1 MRTPSEVAAMLELE
15 RRGWSIRRIAAEFA
29 VDRKTVRRYV
39 RAGRWTG
46 YKPRECGSG
55 ASAYRGS
62 TNSEIARALGISE
75 GTVRYHAKR
84 IRSNAVDG
92 RTRQAPRAAS
102 VAAAIDHWRSM
113 QANGPINLAELHAWL
128 VAEHDY
134 RGSLRSVQRYWARNH
149 PAPWGR
155 ARRRDADPLWREL
168 SEEPLQREFRQNGGQ
183 ACNQLRWYV
192 AARLSPWLWMHE
204 VMQGLLPTDSISLG
218 DRDPDEISELLRRI
232 KECRLADR
240 NKALAVIASRQGISP
255 CIICRFLGT
264 DRKSLRR
271 YLRLFDEGGTAA
283 LFSRQVG
290 PSRTLTNASTKQ
302 AVFALLHEP
311 PANHGIN
318 HTTWKMGDF
327 VRVLRSQGYSVCPQ
341 NLRRITKAAGYR
353 WRKARTVLT
362 SKDPD
367 YAQKL
372 EHIRSILSQLSRDQ
386 AFFSVDEFGPFAV
399 KVTGGRSLMPPGE
412 QRVVPQWQRSKGS
425 LILTAA
431 LELSTNQVTHF
442 YSGAKNTAEMIRMM
456 DLLVEQY
463 VHCRKL
469 YLSWD
474 AASWH
479 ISKRLWKHIEQHNAT
494 AESKYR
500 PRVETAP
507 LPVGAQFLNVI
518 ESVFSGMA
526 RAIIHN
532 SDYGSL
538 DDAKAAI
545 NRYYEERNLH
555 FQQNPRRAGKKIWGK
570 ERECAV
576 FKEGNNC
583 KDPYYR

>member
-15 RRGWSIRRIAAEFA
+15 RRGWSIRRIAAELA

-39 RAGRWTG
+39 RAGCWTG
-46 YKPRECGSG
+46 YKPRERGSG

-62 TNSEIARALGISE
+62 TNSEIARVLGISE

-128 VAEHDY
+128 VAEHGY
-134 RGSLRSVQRYWARNH
+134 RGSLRSVQRYWARNY

-168 SEEPLQREFRQNGGQ
+168 SEEPLQREFRQNAGQ
-183 ACNQLRWYV
+183 ACNQLRRYV

-204 VMQGLLPTDSISLG
+204 VMQGLLLTDSISLG

-240 NKALAVIASRQGISP
+240 NKALAVIASRQGFSL
-255 CIICRFLGT
+255 CIICRFLEL

-271 YLRLFDEGGTAA
+271 YLQLFDEGGTAA
-283 LFSRQVG
+283 LFSRQVA
-290 PSRTLTNASTKQ
+290 PSLALTNASTKQ

-318 HTTWKMGDF
+318 RTTWKMGDF

-341 NLRRITKAAGYR
+341 NIRRITKAAGYR
-353 WRKARTVLT
+353 WRTARTVLT

-372 EHIRSILSQLSRDQ
+372 AHIHSILSQLSPDE

-442 YSGAKNTAEMIRMM
+442 YSDAKNTAEMIRMM

-463 VHCRKL
+463 AHCRKL

-479 ISKRLWKHIEQHNAT
+479 ISKRLWKYIEQHNAT
-494 AESKYR
+494 VESKYR
-500 PRVETAP
+500 PLVEAAP

-532 SDYGSL
+532 SDYGSIE
-538 DDAKAAI
+538 DAKSAI

-576 FKEGNNC
+576 FKDGNNC